1 MICSCQKEEP
11 TLFVINQTEV
21 TASQIGGLYSIS
33 FKSNKSWS
41 AKSSESWCTISP
53 SSGDA
58 SIKGAI
64 ISMTANDSYD
74 ARSSIIT
81 ITSGGISKTISFT
94 QNAKIALNVTQDKYT
109 LSKEATTIEVEVKA
123 NVQFDVIII
132 GEWITRNTTKSLSQ
146 TKLYF
151 NIAKNESY
159 DDRVGSITLKQK
171 EGTFTSTINV
181 LQSQL
186 DAIILTTKSFNLI
199 DTATILSVE
208 LSSNVQYV
216 VSIPLVAQ
224 SWISQLETKAF
235 IKESLQFR
243 IERNFTNKDRTAQ
256 IVVQQP
262 LLKLADTLIII
273 QDKAPDLPTLT
284 TLDAYDISGYST
296 KSGGNISKD
305 GGAPI
310 LAKGICWYTL
320 ENPTIQNFKTDN
332 GLGIGDFTS
341 DIIDLTPATKYYARA
356 YATNRSGTSYGNQ
369 IVFITTTTVATP
381 VISPKGKTFTA
392 SQIVSITCV
401 TDGAEIRYTLDGSE
415 PKITSALYSGGIP
428 INTETTVKAKAFK
441 KGWLESSVAQETY
454 FINYGATIIEGS
466 SNIVQHIDASNDFI
480 FRLNNLND
488 KNVFFVL
495 SNKNTGKSV
504 ALPTIQSNVVST
516 SYVEKPMLFS
526 ESSFV
531 SSGTL
536 SIHDFSNDPEK
547 YPMSGMSKSQYEQH
561 LASKPDRYTLA
572 SSEVLYDYTRVPHL
586 STVRKVISA
595 HGKNLFVWVADECWG
610 PKSQKRYYVT
620 QEMIDVYAHKFLS
633 PGPDND
639 IYEWVTNICG
649 AHWGPS
655 DNSNFIPDTDD
666 IHVWLTDIDNDNRVS
681 SPMITGY
688 CNANNTHLKSSYAYS
703 NEKLLIVI
711 DAVLF
716 GQTNNGKWDLSQH
729 MGAISTLA
737 HEFTHMVYN
746 YQKRVLNKQAN
757 NTAINEMCAQCVEDL
772 VANKILANGP
782 RGVSY
787 ITPNAGG
794 SGNRSGRLPL
804 YNSKNE
810 YTLLDWSSISDQRS
824 LNYSKTYALGAYLM
838 RNYGGANLIKELIQN
853 NSTGVQSVVDA
864 VNTNG
869 GKVASYGDLL
879 ERFGAANLLSDYTT
893 MPNGYSYNTGSWVI
907 STVNGIEYQLGS
919 INLYNYSTT
928 PNIYNELPKI
938 QQPGSNTYYR
948 AGNNLNGTQE
958 WSFQGMNSDT
968 KLTVI
973 IR

>member
-1 MICSCQKEEP
+1 MKRYALLVLSICLMICSCQKEEP

-310 LAKGICWYTL
+310 LAKGICWDTL

-356 YATNRSGTSYGNQ
+356 YATNRS
-369 IVFITTTTVATP
+369 
-381 VISPKGKTFTA
+381 
-392 SQIVSITCV
+392 
-401 TDGAEIRYTLDGSE
+401 
-415 PKITSALYSGGIP
+415 
-428 INTETTVKAKAFK
+428 
-441 KGWLESSVAQETY
+441 
-454 FINYGATIIEGS
+454 
-466 SNIVQHIDASNDFI
+466 
-480 FRLNNLND
+480 
-488 KNVFFVL
+488 
-495 SNKNTGKSV
+495 
-504 ALPTIQSNVVST
+504 
-516 SYVEKPMLFS
+516 
-526 ESSFV
+526 
-531 SSGTL
+531 
-536 SIHDFSNDPEK
+536 
-547 YPMSGMSKSQYEQH
+547 
-561 LASKPDRYTLA
+561 
-572 SSEVLYDYTRVPHL
+572 
-586 STVRKVISA
+586 
-595 HGKNLFVWVADECWG
+595 
-610 PKSQKRYYVT
+610 
-620 QEMIDVYAHKFLS
+620 
-633 PGPDND
+633 
-639 IYEWVTNICG
+639 
-649 AHWGPS
+649 
-655 DNSNFIPDTDD
+655 
-666 IHVWLTDIDNDNRVS
+666 
-681 SPMITGY
+681 
-688 CNANNTHLKSSYAYS
+688 
-703 NEKLLIVI
+703 
-711 DAVLF
+711 
-716 GQTNNGKWDLSQH
+716 
-729 MGAISTLA
+729 
-737 HEFTHMVYN
+737 
-746 YQKRVLNKQAN
+746 
-757 NTAINEMCAQCVEDL
+757 
-772 VANKILANGP
+772 
-782 RGVSY
+782 
-787 ITPNAGG
+787 
-794 SGNRSGRLPL
+794 
-804 YNSKNE
+804 
-810 YTLLDWSSISDQRS
+810 
-824 LNYSKTYALGAYLM
+824 
-838 RNYGGANLIKELIQN
+838 
-853 NSTGVQSVVDA
+853 
-864 VNTNG
+864 
-869 GKVASYGDLL
+869 
-879 ERFGAANLLSDYTT
+879 
-893 MPNGYSYNTGSWVI
+893 
-907 STVNGIEYQLGS
+907 
-919 INLYNYSTT
+919 
-928 PNIYNELPKI
+928 
-938 QQPGSNTYYR
+938 
-948 AGNNLNGTQE
+948 
-958 WSFQGMNSDT
+958 
-968 KLTVI
+968 
-973 IR
+973 